1 MWIGKTAVHETVE
14 LWIKVITRDSYINI
28 CQSVFQENI
37 EEQRLS
43 CWCNEGEISGVTLAK
58 WIMGEHKVIFWESQ
72 ETDDYKACERLI
84 SSVWLNH

>member
-14 LWIKVITRDSYINI
+14 LWIKVITWDSYINI

-43 CWCNEGEISGVTLAK
+43 C
-58 WIMGEHKVIFWESQ
+58 
-72 ETDDYKACERLI
+72 
-84 SSVWLNH
+84 